1 MAAAAVPEGHY
12 GMSLLRSS
20 FGPRVADAGVIV
32 GLAVF
37 VTWSIAPIAW
47 LLLSSILPQLSLI
60 DQPPDISFLHWTLD
74 NYITVMGSAATLG
87 RGMLNS
93 FIVAAFTTAV
103 ALALGAPAAYALA
116 RLSVPRSGAVVLL
129 ILATQMLPAI
139 AIAIP
144 LFIVISRLGLIDT
157 RFALIVVY
165 LSFNLPIV
173 IWILRGF
180 FLGVPAG
187 LERAAAVDGAG
198 LIRTFWMIVLPI
210 SIPPLCAAAVFAFIE
225 SWNEFFF
232 ALILTRQNAQTVP
245 LVIAAFAGQ
254 YQTVFGQMMA
264 AAVISVAPVILL
276 AILFRNHIVRGFAD
290 GMLKG

>member
-1 MAAAAVPEGHY
+1 LSAVRARGASRLAE
-12 GMSLLRSS
+12 
-20 FGPRVADAGVIV
+20 AGIV
-32 GLAVF
+32 LGILVF
-37 VTWSIAPIAW
+37 IIWSIAPMVW
-47 LLLSSILPQLSLI
+47 LLLSSILPQLALI
-60 DQPPDISFLHWTLD
+60 AQPPDIAVSQWTLD
-74 NYITVMGSAATLG
+74 NYITVFGSAAALG
-87 RGMLNS
+87 RGILNS
-93 FIVAAFTTAV
+93 FLVATFTTAL

-116 RLSVPRSGAVVLL
+116 RLSVPKSGAVVLL
-129 ILATQMLPAI
+129 VLATQMLPGI

-157 RFALIVVY
+157 RLSLIIVY

-180 FLGVPAG
+180 FLTIPAG

-198 LIRTFWMIVLPI
+198 LIQTFLLIVLPI
-210 SIPPLCAAAVFAFIE
+210 SIPPLFAAAVFAFIE

-232 ALILTRQNAQTVP
+232 ALILTRQDAQTVP

-264 AAVISVAPVILL
+264 AAVISIAPVIIL
-276 AILFRNHIVRGFAD
+276 AIVFRNHILRGFAD

>member
-1 MAAAAVPEGHY
+1 MSATSGRHTSRLAAAGIIL
-12 GMSLLRSS
+12 G
-20 FGPRVADAGVIV
+20 II
-32 GLAVF
+32 VF
-37 VTWSIAPIAW
+37 VVWSVAPMVW

-60 DQPPDISFLHWTLD
+60 AQPPDISISHWTLD
-74 NYITVMGSAATLG
+74 NYITVFGSAAALG
-87 RGMLNS
+87 RGILNS
-93 FIVAAFTTAV
+93 FLVASFTTAL

-116 RLSVPRSGAVVLL
+116 RLSVPKSGIVVLL
-129 ILATQMLPAI
+129 VLATQMLPAI

-144 LFIVISRLGLIDT
+144 LFIVIARLGLIDT
-157 RFALIVVY
+157 RLSLIIVY

-180 FLGVPAG
+180 FLGIPAG

-198 LIRTFWMIVLPI
+198 LIRTFWLIVLPI
-210 SIPPLCAAAVFAFIE
+210 SVPPLCAAGVFAFIE

-232 ALILTRQNAQTVP
+232 ALILTRQDAQTVP

-264 AAVISVAPVILL
+264 AAVISIIPVVVL
-276 AILFRNHIVRGFAD
+276 AIIFRNHIVRGFAD
-290 GMLKG
+290 GILKG